1 MLVPRKIFSFR
12 LDHDLVAGLDRYCAA
27 RDLTRAEVVRSA
39 IEALIGHGNPD
50 QQSDTSVGGARA

>member
-1 MLVPRKIFSFR
+1 MPRKIFSFR

-39 IEALIGHGNPD
+39 IEALIGHGKPD
-50 QQSDTSVGGARA
+50 GAQPVTSGGGTRV